1 MKKIFIY
8 YSYTGNGDAVAEYFK
23 EKGFEI
29 RKVIPQK
36 PIPKNRALGII
47 VGGYK
52 ATVGYKDKL
61 CDFNSDLSDY
71 DEVWIGSP
79 VWNARLS
86 SPINT
91 VLSELDLTGKK
102 VTFVLYS
109 ASGFAAKAE
118 EKIHKEYPEARVIE
132 LKEPK
137 RDEGEMGKIGE

>member
-8 YSYTGNGDAVAEYFK
+8 YSYTGNGDAVAEYLK

-36 PIPKNRALGII
+36 KMPKSRVLGII

-52 ATVGYKDKL
+52 ASVGYLDKL

-91 VLSELDLTGKK
+91 VLSLLELGGKK
-102 VTFVLYS
+102 VTF
-109 ASGFAAKAE
+109 SGGVTAADQACGQGSWLPLTMKTG
-118 EKIHKEYPEARVIE
+118 ILLPQRVFSPLTNSIR
-132 LKEPK
+132 P
-137 RDEGEMGKIGE
+137 